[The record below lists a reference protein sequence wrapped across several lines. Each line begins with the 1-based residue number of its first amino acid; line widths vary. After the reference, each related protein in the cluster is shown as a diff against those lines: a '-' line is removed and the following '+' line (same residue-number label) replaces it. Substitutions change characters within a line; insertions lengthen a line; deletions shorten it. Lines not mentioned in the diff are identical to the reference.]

1 VTEAG
6 HPAIVWPPLD
16 ELLPDWVPLA
26 ANAAPETAI
35 TAAAIRSFF
44 MVDSKT
50 AWTEQAQEAARLQP
64 ASRRAIPEHKDRH
77 SIGNERFS
85 DRNSAHCLNPIRC
98 FIGPAIHCFEYWL
111 AHR

>member
-1 VTEAG
+1 MAVKWPKPVT
-6 HPAIVWPPLD
+6 PAIVWPPLD
-16 ELLPDWVPLA
+16 ELLLDWVPLA

-64 ASRRAIPEHKDRH
+64 ACVEQSLNTRTAIQ
-77 SIGNERFS
+77 
-85 DRNSAHCLNPIRC
+85 SATSVSPI
-98 FIGPAIHCFEYWL
+98 AIRL
-111 AHR
+111 IA